1 MPDRQVSARRPIVRA
16 SAPPPAASLL
26 TSMPPS
32 ASRANPRPVSNPSTM
47 VAVGTPAPRSCCAWP
62 SRAQIKTAADEV
74 PSPTCV
80 STALTASTTA
90 LAAGWSTSSLRRKAP
105 PCFVMVASPS
115 MSMYTFSIPRGP
127 SDVLRTSA
135 ARRAAT
141 RLYICDSRAPIRDKS
156 GLKMSGYFN
165 ACSPSCALGA
175 PGRPGAPRYA
185 ALAPAGPSSC
195 RTAPPG
201 PSPPPPPMSSSPPIP
216 ELIKPLLKCLRSS
229 PAMTSSSGGT

>member
-1 MPDRQVSARRPIVRA
+1 MPSSD
-16 SAPPPAASLL
+16 
-26 TSMPPS
+26 
-32 ASRANPRPVSNPSTM
+32 SRANSSPASNPSTM
-47 VAVGTPAPRSCCAWP
+47 AAVGTPTPRSCCAWP
-62 SRAQIKTAADEV
+62 SRAQIRTAAVEV

-105 PCFVMVASPS
+105 PCFVTVASPS
-115 MSMYTFSIPRGP
+115 MSMYTFSIPLGP

-141 RLYICDSRAPIRDKS
+141 RLYACDSRAPILDSS

-165 ACSPSCALGA
+165 AFSSLDRRRAGPS
-175 PGRPGAPRYA
+175 GAPRYA
-185 ALAPAGPSSC
+185 ALASAGSC
-195 RTAPPG
+195 RAPCSPGPG
-201 PSPPPPPMSSSPPIP
+201 PSPPTSSPPSP
-216 ELIKPLLKCLRSS
+216 ELINPLLKCLRSS